1 MRNLMQ
7 KEFATGGLQGAV
19 STINSVLSKD
29 QLQANAD
36 EATPS
41 ALATVELYM

>member
-41 ALATVELYM
+41 ASATAKL